1 MKKCT
6 IEDSDRIFNFYRFVT
21 DGTEH
26 MSNYCRWIY
35 GLHPSDEMITEYI
48 KEGAMYYWEKDGDI
62 VAAAAVIPYQPAD
75 YHDASWQIKLEDD
88 EVSSV
93 HILGV
98 DPRFQNQGIATSAM
112 RDVIEHA
119 KATGKKAVRLDVI
132 EGNTPAFKLYESLGF
147 HMCDVQNWYVANLGY
162 TNFYPY
168 EYVL

>member
-98 DPRFQNQGIATSAM
+98 DPRFQNQGITTSAM
-112 RDVIEHA
+112 RDVIE
-119 KATGKKAVRLDVI
+119 GK
-132 EGNTPAFKLYESLGF
+132 TPAFKLDESLGF